1 MEFVLKEEMEEYGS
15 FNHEKILLVDDN
27 DTNIFVVKT
36 ILEDRGLIVDTALSG
51 REGKERN
58 RAT

>member
-27 DTNIFVVKT
+27 DTNIFVVTNKK
-36 ILEDRGLIVDTALSG
+36 VCYNKNTA
-51 REGKERN
+51 
-58 RAT
+58 